1 MKKRI
6 KIKNDK
12 GFSLVELL
20 VVMAIMAILVG
31 AIAPQVNKYVEKS
44 RESRDLQLVSTVF
57 TAVQTGIAT
66 SEKPVKDITD
76 ATLSDLLNT
85 GYDNASTSVINEIKD
100 LLGNDLLYTGDGSV
114 TDANYNPNGAV
125 KAKCL
130 SKKGSSGDLRL
141 KYEDGKL
148 IVYINNSAASDDDL
162 KDGKVLIG
170 PVTN

>member
-44 RESRDLQLVSTVF
+44 REARDLQLVSTVF
-57 TAVQTGIAT
+57 TAVQTGIAS
-66 SEKPVKDITD
+66 SETQVKTITNKDIDYVLKTAAYENIQD
-76 ATLSDLLNT
+76 
-85 GYDNASTSVINEIKD
+85 EIID
-100 LLGNDLLYTGDGSV
+100 LLGNDLVATKDEPAFP
-114 TDANYNPNGAV
+114 TDIDAV
-125 KAKCL
+125 DAIKSKCL
-130 SKKGSSGDLRL
+130 SKKGINGRL
-141 KYEDGKL
+141 YVDYTADGKL
-148 IVYINNSAASDDDL
+148 SVYIAKNSTDTENR
-162 KDGKVLIG
+162 IG

>member
-66 SEKPVKDITD
+66 SEKPVGVIDHKP
-76 ATLSDLLNT
+76 LGNLLDT
-85 GYDNASTSVINEIKD
+85 YTEFSTETKNEIKD
-100 LLGNDLLYTGDGSV
+100 LLGPDLDQDS
-114 TDANYNPNGAV
+114 DF
-125 KAKCL
+125 KDKCL
-130 SKKGSSGDLRL
+130 SKKGHDGTLYVD
-141 KYEDGKL
+141 YTEAGKL
-148 IVYINNSAASDDDL
+148 SVYISKSGNMNNADN
-162 KDGKVLIG
+162 IG

>member
-1 MKKRI
+1 MKKGM

-66 SEKPVKDITD
+66 SETPVNAIDKISLDN
-76 ATLSDLLNT
+76 LLNNSYYSNFSNDT
-85 GYDNASTSVINEIKD
+85 KNEIKN
-100 LLGNDLLYTGDGSV
+100 LLGPDLDQDS
-114 TDANYNPNGAV
+114 DFKN
-125 KAKCL
+125 KCL
-130 SKKGSSGDLRL
+130 SKKGHEGTL
-141 KYEDGKL
+141 YVVYTADGKL
-148 IVYINNSAASDDDL
+148 SVFISKSGNMNADDN
-162 KDGKVLIG
+162 IG